1 MFLFERVGAA
11 FLRLASLPCLRLAR
25 FLRLRFRFGVCS
37 GDGSNED
44 CKATDGPS
52 TSTVASVSASAS
64 YADSQN
70 RFYEGIPVVDSG
82 DVMSTKV
89 FQWSTQARVIV
100 FAAGGCY
107 VLR

>member
-1 MFLFERVGAA
+1 MFELLKRHLYLE
-11 FLRLASLPCLRLAR
+11 
-25 FLRLRFRFGVCS
+25 
-37 GDGSNED
+37 
-44 CKATDGPS
+44 
-52 TSTVASVSASAS
+52 VSAIAKIDLDD
-64 YADSQN
+64 YIFGSQN

-100 FAAGGCY
+100 FAAGDWY